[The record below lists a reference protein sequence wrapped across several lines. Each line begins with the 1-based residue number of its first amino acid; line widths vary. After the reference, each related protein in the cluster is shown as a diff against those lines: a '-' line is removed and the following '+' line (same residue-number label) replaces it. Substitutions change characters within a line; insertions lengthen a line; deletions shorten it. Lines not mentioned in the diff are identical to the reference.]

1 MTYSEFR
8 ELVQR
13 MMDAQAAYFKAR
25 KEGVAYAE
33 LDASKKLER
42 QVRDELKKP
51 RDGQGSFE
59 WDTTVPRLE

>member
-25 KEGVAYAE
+25 KQGLVGLRE
-33 LDASKKLER
+33 LETSKLLER
-42 QVRDELKKP
+42 DVRAELKKP
-51 RDGQGSFE
+51 RDGQGTLDF
-59 WDTTVPRLE
+59 